1 MRAFLL
7 NTAPVIV
14 WIVIALE
21 LLVFLGLLFTF
32 VRTKKTVAF
41 LSMILTLGLLF
52 DAVVIGIGNFL
63 PLTSLKTLSQYRF
76 ILHGFMVP
84 ILLLISAHTLEWK
97 GGALA
102 LAYMVTFV
110 LMMAGLYMGKATVLE
125 PVEFAGLRRFVSG
138 SSTPALA
145 KVIER
150 VLSFGTV
157 LPLILAG
164 IVAFIEKKQGLFIFL
179 GGLAMFIFSA
189 LAPATGNIDLIF
201 LISMFGELLMV
212 FCFYLYC
219 NTKK

>member
-1 MRAFLL
+1 MRVFLL
-7 NTAPVIV
+7 NNAPVIV

-21 LLVFLGLLFTF
+21 LLVLLGLIMTF
-32 VRTKKTVAF
+32 IKTRKAAAF

-52 DAVVIGIGNFL
+52 DAVVIGVGNFM

-76 ILHGFMVP
+76 ILHGLLVP
-84 ILLLISAHTLEWK
+84 ILLLISAHALEWK
-97 GGALA
+97 GGTLA

-125 PVEFAGLRRFVSG
+125 PVEFAGLRRFISG

-145 KVIER
+145 KIIER

-164 IVAFIEKKQGLFIFL
+164 IIAFIEKKQGLFILL

-189 LAPATGNIDLIF
+189 LAPATGNTDLIF

-212 FCFYLYC
+212 FFFYLYC
-219 NTKK
+219 RTKK